1 MEVSSSSD
9 RSPSTRA
16 VNKITRATVT
26 SSGTAAAAETI
37 PPDLDLLED
46 DALRNSGNVPIWG
59 IESDIVAAEGG
70 GGVPDEGDDVAAEGG
85 GGVPVEGDDVVAS
98 GCADSVDEGVDKMKD

>member
-16 VNKITRATVT
+16 VNKIMRATVT

-37 PPDLDLLED
+37 PPDPDLLED

-70 GGVPDEGDDVAAEGG
+70 GGVP
-85 GGVPVEGDDVVAS
+85 VEDDDVVAS